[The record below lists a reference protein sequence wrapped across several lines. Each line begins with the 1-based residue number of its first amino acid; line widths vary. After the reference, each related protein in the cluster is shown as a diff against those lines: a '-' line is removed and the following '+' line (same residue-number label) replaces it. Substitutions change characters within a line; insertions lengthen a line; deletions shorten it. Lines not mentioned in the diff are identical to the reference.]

1 MNRCREGVRGRSC
14 TFELQTTQ
22 SKSRTTRTTRT
33 AIRAPSCTFELPGS
47 SVTEHSDRRRSAKLY
62 FSSQFGDDRNEHF
75 HQQCPCNL
83 FQSEEFAMIW
93 KIMQVFLAYQFAGTV
108 STPPL
113 RKIYPSLFGRFSFAR
128 FLDFFL
134 EKNLL
139 VHILRPLGWPL
150 SRSWTPW
157 KSWTQELVLMVNFI
171 SSLLKIHPY
180 WRFKMILLGKDTR
193 RLYSR

>member
-1 MNRCREGVRGRSC
+1 MNRCREGGTLSC
-14 TFELQTTQ
+14 TFELQTTGSHRIPQTTQTTQ
-22 SKSRTTRTTRT
+22 STRTTRSTRT

-93 KIMQVFLAYQFAGTV
+93 KILQVFLAYQFAGTV

-157 KSWTQELVLMVNFI
+157 KSSTQEPVLMVTSFHLSWKLI
-171 SSLLKIHPY
+171 QVG
-180 WRFKMILLGKDTR
+180 WR
-193 RLYSR
+193 

>member
-1 MNRCREGVRGRSC
+1 MPRRWERGGTLSC
-14 TFELQTTQ
+14 TFELQTTRITQ
-22 SKSRTTRTTRT
+22 TTRTTRTTRT
-33 AIRAPSCTFELPGS
+33 ALWAPSCTFELLGS

-128 FLDFFL
+128 FLDFFSRKICWSTFCALQGDPCQDLGLL
-134 EKNLL
+134 ERVEHKN
-139 VHILRPLGWPL
+139 
-150 SRSWTPW
+150 
-157 KSWTQELVLMVNFI
+157 
-171 SSLLKIHPY
+171 
-180 WRFKMILLGKDTR
+180 
-193 RLYSR
+193 